1 MCAIAVVSGDA
12 TNNSGHLETLT
23 LVARED
29 GSSRSHLAYTHL
41 SPPFKPAA
49 EQAIRKAQSKAL
61 PLLATDGSLSNKL
74 LDLDHEW
81 EETTEAAIRKE
92 LGLVADEIS
101 GLLPRIQSDDAAS
114 DAQRDEAL
122 LAQCYTNKK
131 ARSGRAFLLL
141 LGSEYRL
148 TSAARRAGPG
158 SCRKLRRHRRRLPW
172 STPAPC

>member
-1 MCAIAVVSGDA
+1 MSTGVLKFFHVPNIKQLGAKCAIAVVSGDA
-12 TNNSGHLETLT
+12 ANNSGHLETLT

-81 EETTEAAIRKE
+81 EETTEATIRKE
-92 LGLVADEIS
+92 LGLVADEIN
-101 GLLPRIQSDDAAS
+101 GLLPRIQSD
-114 DAQRDEAL
+114 
-122 LAQCYTNKK
+122 T
-131 ARSGRAFLLL
+131 
-141 LGSEYRL
+141 
-148 TSAARRAGPG
+148 
-158 SCRKLRRHRRRLPW
+158 LRQMLSRMQH
-172 STPAPC
+172 A

>member
-1 MCAIAVVSGDA
+1 MSTGVLKFFHVPNIERLGAKCAIAVVSGDA

-92 LGLVADEIS
+92 LGLVADEIG
-101 GLLPRIQSDDAAS
+101 GLLPRIQSDTLR
-114 DAQRDEAL
+114 QML
-122 LAQCYTNKK
+122 
-131 ARSGRAFLLL
+131 SGAKH
-141 LGSEYRL
+141 S
-148 TSAARRAGPG
+148 
-158 SCRKLRRHRRRLPW
+158 
-172 STPAPC
+172 